1 MTTAEIPSIDANDLR
16 AEPRFA
22 DGQIALRFAGSAD
35 SRSEAAIEAML
46 VRVHEEAVRL
56 GVREVS
62 VDFRE
67 CDFVNSSCFKAFVV
81 WLERIQDLE
90 ADSQYKLCF
99 FSDDTKAWQRRSLGA
114 LSCFAIELVRIEAKS
129 PGAGR

>member
-16 AEPRFA
+16 AEPRFES
-22 DGQIALRFAGSAD
+22 GQIALRFAGSAD
-35 SRSEAAIEAML
+35 SRSETAIESML
-46 VRVHEEAVRL
+46 HRVHDEAVRL

-81 WLERIQDLE
+81 WLERIQDL
-90 ADSQYKLCF
+90 DPTQQYKLCF
-99 FSDDTKAWQRRSLGA
+99 FSDESKAWQRRSLGA
-114 LSCFAIELVRIEAKS
+114 LSCFAVELVRIEAKS
-129 PGAGR
+129 AGAGR

>member
-1 MTTAEIPSIDANDLR
+1 MSTVEIPSIDANDLR

-22 DGQIALRFAGSAD
+22 DGQMTLRFAGSAD
-35 SRSEAAIEAML
+35 SRSEEVIDTL
-46 VRVHEEAVRL
+46 LGRVHDEAVRL
-56 GVREVS
+56 GVQEVT

-90 ADSQYKLCF
+90 VERQYKLCF
-99 FSDDTKAWQRRSLGA
+99 LSDETKAWQRRSLGA
-114 LSCFAIELVRIEAKS
+114 LSCFAVELVRIEAKS
-129 PGAGR
+129 GGGR